1 MILTTFC
8 LNVCLIMMVEND
20 FSFYQQIHNI
30 CVTKQFRLETEKINP
45 DLICQ
50 PVSVI
55 LLSSP
60 FQWDLEIVFGRQAK
74 VNRTRFNQKY
84 FTLYQIF
91 SWSVVS
97 ASSSTVSMS
106 SSSSSLLLLFPS
118 LLLSVDY
125 CSISPRHTLCQ
136 YQVSSGHSHH
146 LCDHLDHL
154 DHLDAGSWSSLWW
167 QVSEKRSDSRGA
179 ENYSR
184 CS

>member
-1 MILTTFC
+1 
-8 LNVCLIMMVEND
+8 MMVEND
-20 FSFYQQIHNI
+20 FSFYQQIHKI

-50 PVSVI
+50 PVSVN

-60 FQWDLEIVFGRQAK
+60 FQWDLEIVFGCQAK

-84 FTLYQIF
+84 LYQIF
-91 SWSVVS
+91 LWSVVS

-106 SSSSSLLLLFPS
+106 SSSSLLLLFPS
-118 LLLSVDY
+118 LLLSNDY

-136 YQVSSGHSHH
+136 YQVSSGHSQHH
-146 LCDHLDHL
+146 SDHLHD
-154 DHLDAGSWSSLWW
+154 LDAGSWSSMWW

-179 ENYSR
+179 ENHSW

>member
-8 LNVCLIMMVEND
+8 LNACLIMMVEND
-20 FSFYQQIHNI
+20 SSFYQQIHNI

-60 FQWDLEIVFGRQAK
+60 FQWDLEIVFGCQAK

-91 SWSVVS
+91 LWSVVS
-97 ASSSTVSMS
+97 ASSSTVSM

-125 CSISPRHTLCQ
+125 CSISPRHTLCE
-136 YQVSSGHSHH
+136 YQVSSGHSLHH
-146 LCDHLDHL
+146 YDHLH
-154 DHLDAGSWSSLWW
+154 HLDAGSWSSMWW